1 MNNPKTTEALETL
14 ICMSFIMQN
23 MSDSDLVTDKISLS
37 LGLQEIAKYMGDA
50 HGLDWEELVAAAMKE
65 IIAAVDEKDTAQD
78 IANSAILK
86 AMGKKPH

>member
-1 MNNPKTTEALETL
+1 MNNLKTAEGLRKL
-14 ICMSFIMQN
+14 IAVSFIMQN

-37 LGLQEIAKYMGDA
+37 LGLQEIAKYLGDA

-65 IIAAVDEKDTAQD
+65 IIAAVDEKDSAQD

-86 AMGKKPH
+86 AMGHKPH